1 MAQVK
6 TSGLVGGEI
15 KLASISA
22 RGEEKLMEGR
32 SHLLVG
38 LTAGVVLDSFVHL
51 SGPPLTMVKAVTLAL
66 IVKKIVYYVM
76 VGFGALLPDIDNARS
91 TLGHRLGRVS
101 KEIQHLAGH
110 RTIFHSILGLVFGS
124 LLAIGLQEAV
134 IYLLAQRGFVA
145 PAIYIRGSFLVFFA
159 VLFGCIM
166 HIAADALTQG
176 GVPLLWPNR
185 KRFGFPPNPH
195 WRFRTGTWP
204 EFVIVW
210 GFMILVAIGIWQ
222 AVITI

>member
-1 MAQVK
+1 
-6 TSGLVGGEI
+6 
-15 KLASISA
+15 
-22 RGEEKLMEGR
+22 MEGR

-38 LTAGVVLDSFVHL
+38 LTAGVVLDSVVHL
-51 SGPPLTMVKAVTLAL
+51 TGDPLTMAKYVPLTLVVRKA
-66 IVKKIVYYVM
+66 IYYFM

-91 TLGHRLGRVS
+91 TLGHKLGWIS
-101 KEIQHLAGH
+101 KEIQHIAGH
-110 RTIFHSILGLVFGS
+110 RTLFHSFLGLFLGS
-124 LLAIGLQEAV
+124 LIAIGLQQVA
-134 IYLLAQRGFVA
+134 IYLLSMRGLSV
-145 PAIYIRGSFLVFFA
+145 PANLIGTSNLVFFA

-176 GVPLLWPNR
+176 GVPLLWPNH

-210 GFMILVAIGIWQ
+210 SFMILVGVGIWQ
-222 AVITI
+222 SVIII